1 VHGAHRGLIF
11 SRQKARFPI
20 FAEYERT
27 LARTIP
33 VIRLD
38 PRQARH
44 GEEERKEAG

>member
-1 VHGAHRGLIF
+1 VERDAIF
-11 SRQKARFPI
+11 ARHAARFPI
-20 FAEYERT
+20 FTEYERK

-44 GEEERKEAG
+44 GNQERKEAG